1 MNGSQ
6 YILSKNW
13 LSGRPPTL
21 MGCTFFMPGAGRVQ
35 LPEPISRIC
44 LTPLQVDEN
53 APAGTVVALVNA
65 FDEDRNPKQTLTYT
79 LLNDDG
85 GRFQIVGKQLLKR
98 LPANY
103 EAKKAHTITVRVSD
117 NGTPQ
122 QFVRKSTFHLLK
134 SAIIVVT
141 LLNISDWSWK
151 FTMTFSHFLSFHV

>member
-1 MNGSQ
+1 MGDVRLYQVTRSSCHELVEFDNQ
-6 YILSKNW
+6 
-13 LSGRPPTL
+13 PTS
-21 MGCTFFMPGAGRVQ
+21 C
-35 LPEPISRIC
+35 IC
-44 LTPLQVDEN
+44 LTGLQVDEN

-79 LLNDDG
+79 LVNDDG

-122 QFVRKSTFHLLK
+122 QFVRKSTFHLQK

-141 LLNISDWSWK
+141 LLIHLILSD
-151 FTMTFSHFLSFHV
+151 